1 MWFYFQLSMWVLHW
15 GLFLKLPWRTWVDP
29 VRVRCGDG
37 AAAWILGSG
46 STRYSG
52 QLVAKA
58 AGKLVL

>member
-1 MWFYFQLSMWVLHW
+1 MWVLHW